1 LVWLHAAGFSVVDSG
16 TGTGVG
22 VESAGMGAGVD
33 NIPGSSYSSSSL
45 PGERELQG
53 KSGSA
58 SLTESH

>member
-1 LVWLHAAGFSVVDSG
+1 MVDNG

-22 VESAGMGAGVD
+22 VESAGMGAGVN
-33 NIPGSSYSSSSL
+33 NIPGSSCSSSSL
-45 PGERELQG
+45 PGERESQG